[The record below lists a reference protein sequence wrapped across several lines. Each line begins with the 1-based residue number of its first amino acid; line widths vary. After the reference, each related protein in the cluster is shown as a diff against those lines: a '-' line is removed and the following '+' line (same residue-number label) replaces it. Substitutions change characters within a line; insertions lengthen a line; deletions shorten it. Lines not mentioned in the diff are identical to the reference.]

1 MRKRFE
7 DESKFLPINEKQYEK
22 YVLIKNH
29 VMITMTNQT
38 NDLNDLK
45 SVIEISTS
53 KYAKEISKKTK
64 VFNELE
70 FQVLMIK
77 KASANVDELL
87 EDANKNG

>member
-1 MRKRFE
+1 
-7 DESKFLPINEKQYEK
+7 
-22 YVLIKNH
+22 
-29 VMITMTNQT
+29 MITMTNQT

-53 KYAKEISKKTK
+53 KYAKEISEKTK

-77 KASANVDELL
+77 KASANVDDLL